1 VSPQEAPVSKVIHAV
16 HGGRIRIEAVVL
28 DDGSCPAEAF
38 LQELGESDTAKM
50 MALFSLFV
58 ERFPK
63 RLSSEKFKKIEET
76 DLFEFKCFQ
85 IRMPCFFSGHGRVLL
100 THGLIKKADRLRAGD
115 IKRAREIKATFERSV
130 KAHG

>member
-1 VSPQEAPVSKVIHAV
+1 MSREIAPVSKLIHGV
-16 HGGRIRIEAVVL
+16 PGGRIRIEVVVL
-28 DDGSCPAEAF
+28 DDGSCPAEGF
-38 LQELGESDTAKM
+38 LEQLGESDTAKV

-58 ERFPK
+58 ERFP
-63 RLSSEKFKKIEET
+63 RFLSPEKFKKIEGT

-115 IKRAREIKATFERSV
+115 IKRAEEVKATFERRV
-130 KAHG
+130 KLHD

>member
-63 RLSSEKFKKIEET
+63 RLSSEKFK
-76 DLFEFKCFQ
+76 CFQ